1 MSSARLAE
9 IPLPEF
15 GMPTLQ
21 PVIPAATYAAR
32 LAAVREKSANAGHD
46 VLIVYADREHSAN
59 IAYLSGFEPRFE
71 EALLVIGTR
80 AEPALVVGNECQ
92 GYAQVCQIP
101 ARTVLYQNF
110 SLMGQDRTAGA
121 TLADI
126 LAHEGIGADTRV
138 GVSGWKVYDEV
149 GATAP
154 ETWIDAP
161 AYLVDV
167 LRELTGDP
175 SRVVNAGGLLMDAR
189 DGLRV
194 VNDIDQLA
202 AFEFAACHTSNA
214 VRDVIFGLKP
224 GMTEFEAVQ
233 LMKLSGLPQSCH
245 LMLSSGARAWMGLGS
260 PSDKTIERGDAF
272 TTAFGVWGAL
282 NCRAGWVVADE
293 SELPDEIRDY
303 VEKLVA
309 PYFTAIAAW
318 YEMIGI
324 GVTGGALFEVVRQHI
339 GDPFFGVSLN
349 PGHQI
354 HLDEWLNSPLFEGSD
369 IVLKSGMALQV
380 DVIPATGGA
389 YFTTNIEDG
398 IALADEDLRDR
409 FAERYPEA
417 WHRIQARRAFMD
429 EALGI
434 SLKPEVL
441 PFSNIPAYLPPFL
454 LSSGR
459 VMTKRAA
466 AG

>member
-32 LAAVREKSANAGHD
+32 LAAMREKSANAGHD

-71 EALLVIGTR
+71 EALLIIGKHP
-80 AEPALVVGNECQ
+80 EPALVVGNECQ
-92 GYAQVCQIP
+92 GYAQVSQIP
-101 ARTVLYQNF
+101 SRTVLYQNF
-110 SLMGQDRTAGA
+110 SLMGQDRTASA
-121 TLADI
+121 PLADI
-126 LAHEGIGADTRV
+126 LASEGVGAGTRV
-138 GVSGWKVYDEV
+138 GISGWKVYNEV

-154 ETWIDAP
+154 QTWIDAP

-175 SRVVNAGGLLMDAR
+175 SRVVNATGLLMDAR
-189 DGLRV
+189 NGLRV
-194 VNDIDQLA
+194 INDVDQLA
-202 AFEFAACHTSNA
+202 AFEFAACHTSTA
-214 VRDVIFGLKP
+214 VRDVLFGLKP
-224 GMTEFEAVQ
+224 GMSEFEAVR

-245 LMLSSGARAWMGLGS
+245 LMLSSGERAWVGLGS

-272 TTAFGVWGAL
+272 TTAFGIWGAL

-293 SELPDEIRDY
+293 SELPDDIRDY
-303 VEKLVA
+303 VERLVA

-318 YEMIGI
+318 YETIGI
-324 GVTGGALFEVVRQHI
+324 GVTGGALYEVVRRHI

-417 WHRIQARRAFMD
+417 WRRVQARRAFMD

-454 LSSGR
+454 LSSER